1 MNKSDLI
8 ELKTRFPLPL
18 LMEHLGLGAYAK
30 ASCKSPLRADQNASW
45 GIYESRGLYRW
56 KDFGTDQGGD
66 EIDFLAGYLRLDA
79 KKYFPVLVNLYS
91 ALADNPRPGVK
102 VPLATEPKVPPSREG
117 FTHGTSEQL
126 GQLSALRGIS
136 VEALAWA
143 QARGVLVFGNWN
155 GMEVFGLSDQSGKLI
170 EIRRL
175 DKAPFPETDSLS
187 ERKSHALKGS
197 QKSWPVGIHESVP
210 YPYLALVEGVP
221 DFLAAHDFALREQA
235 ADKAR
240 PEVRCVP
247 VAMLAASVRIDEDAL
262 QLFAKKTTYIYP
274 HADEDGTGLVAAA
287 RWQAQIKSVGG
298 KVVLFDMS
306 RVQSLTK
313 RTVKDLNDLLKLKDP
328 ELFAQNPGLL
338 KILPDHV

>member
-45 GIYESRGLYRW
+45 GIYESRGLHRW
-56 KDFGTDQGGD
+56 KDFGTDQSGD
-66 EIDFLAGYLRLDA
+66 EIDFLAGYLRMDA
-79 KKYFPVLVNLYS
+79 QRHFSVLVNLYS
-91 ALADNPRPGVK
+91 ALADNYQPVAK

-126 GQLSALRGIS
+126 QHLSKLRGIS

-143 QARGVLVFGNWN
+143 QTRGVLVFGNWK
-155 GMEVFGLSDQSGKLI
+155 GFQVFGLTDQSGKLV
-170 EIRRL
+170 EIRQL
-175 DKAPFPETDSLS
+175 DGNSFPEAGPLP

-197 QKSWPVGIHESVP
+197 QKSWPLGIHESVP

-235 ADKAR
+235 ADKAK

-287 RWQAQIKSVGG
+287 RWKAQIESAGG
-298 KVVLFDMS
+298 KVMLFDTS
-306 RVQSLTK
+306 RVRSLTK
-313 RTVKDLNDLLKLKDP
+313 GKVKDLNDLLILNDP
-328 ELFAQNPGLL
+328 ELLAQNPGLS